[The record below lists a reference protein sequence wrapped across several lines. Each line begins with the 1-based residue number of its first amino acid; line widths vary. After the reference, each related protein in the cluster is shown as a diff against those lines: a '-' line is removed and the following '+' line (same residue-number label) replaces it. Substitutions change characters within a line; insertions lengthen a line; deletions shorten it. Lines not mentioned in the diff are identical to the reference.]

1 MRDEEGRRLPHCAL
15 YREAQTALAREDWAA
30 AVGAAQAVLSL
41 EPTHAE
47 AQARLHEVQQQELAT
62 WYATGQQHRDAIS
75 GRRPGGLPSGGQ
87 ARGAIIRTWRRL
99 PRPNA
104 NWRGCGTRRRGLRI
118 AALYREA
125 QTALAKEDWAV
136 AAEQLQAVL
145 RLEPTHAEAQ
155 ARLHEVRQQQ
165 ELATWYATGQQHYDA
180 ASGRRPWR
188 TSVGCRSTGA
198 IIRTWR
204 RCLPPP
210 NANWRG

>member
-1 MRDEEGRRLPHCAL
+1 MPRRRRL
-15 YREAQTALAREDWAA
+15 REVR
-30 AVGAAQAVLSL
+30 
-41 EPTHAE
+41 
-47 AQARLHEVQQQELAT
+47 QQQELAVVCHGP
-62 WYATGQQHRDAIS
+62 AALR
-75 GRRPGGLPSGGQ
+75 RRPVAGGAGGLPSGAG
-87 ARGAIIRTWRRL
+87 ARGNYKDVEALLATAQRELARVRDEERR
-99 PRPNA
+99 A
-104 NWRGCGTRRRGLRI
+104 LRI

-125 QTALAKEDWAV
+125 QTALAKEDWT
-136 AAEQLQAVL
+136 AATEQLQAVL

-180 ASGRRPWR
+180 ASGRRRWR